1 MTPHRSTNTKPRRGA
16 AGTKWY
22 CALWGSLL
30 GKTGGRARTMRY
42 AAKRDSNDK
51 LITEALRKAGFEVHD
66 LGLAGHGVPDKL
78 VTRMLP
84 DGTPWA
90 AFVEIKS
97 PKGKLRPGQE
107 LWQKVFEPQL
117 MWYLAR
123 DPEETINFLW
133 RSYSGSLKPEWYG

>member
-1 MTPHRSTNTKPRRGA
+1 
-16 AGTKWY
+16 
-22 CALWGSLL
+22 
-30 GKTGGRARTMRY
+30 MRY

-78 VTRMLP
+78 VTKSLP

-107 LWQKVFEPQL
+107 LWQKVFEPQQ
-117 MWYLAR
+117 MWFIAR
-123 DPEETINFLW
+123 DPEETIRDLW
-133 RSYSGSLKPEWYG
+133 ASYSSSLKPEWYG